1 MVSGGMF
8 DPYYSGGVIE
18 HFVDGYQDI
27 ISEMYKALKQDGVLI
42 VAFPFMSVAR
52 KRLVRNLPL
61 VCEDDMAD
69 FYQYALDPDEVI
81 SDIKR
86 LGFSLIA
93 TKKRNGIKGFIEVH
107 KSEFMEK
114 LYSDKTPSLIH
125 RVIKRLLGDFLA
137 WIGFRHSIELVFRKK

>member
-86 LGFSLIA
+86 LGFS
-93 TKKRNGIKGFIEVH
+93 
-107 KSEFMEK
+107 
-114 LYSDKTPSLIH
+114 
-125 RVIKRLLGDFLA
+125 
-137 WIGFRHSIELVFRKK
+137 

>member
-27 ISEMYKALKQDGVLI
+27 ISEMYRALKQDGVLI
-42 VAFPFMSVAR
+42 VTFPFMSVAR

-137 WIGFRHSIELVFRKK
+137 WIGFGHSIELVFRKK